1 MSKVTIEIKCN
12 HIFFII
18 NWYSEDY
25 ILEESKKKNACV
37 FPSLK

>member
-1 MSKVTIEIKCN
+1 MSEVTIEIKCN

-25 ILEESKKKNACV
+25 ILEESKKKMPV
-37 FPSLK
+37 YFLH